1 MMSNA
6 LNLTLVF
13 GMGILV
19 LLFLVI
25 KLKIHAFISLLIV
38 SMGVGIAAGMPAN
51 KVMDSIQN
59 GMGGTLGFI
68 ATVVGLG
75 SIFGKML
82 EVSGG
87 AERLAR
93 TLLEKF
99 GKEKAQ
105 WAMTL
110 TGFIISIPVFFDVG
124 FIILVPIVYGLTK
137 ETNKSVL
144 FYGIPLLAGLAVTH
158 AFVPPTPG
166 PVSVAQLLN
175 ADLGKVILF
184 GIIVGLP
191 AAAVAGPIFAKYIS
205 KKINVGVPDYMIIDE
220 DEKLKFEDNNLPSF
234 SLVFSII
241 FIPIILIVLNSVAS
255 IYLPEGDYLKEF
267 LGFIGHPF
275 FSLTLATIISF
286 VFLGI
291 SRGFTMDEILEVSTA
306 SLAPA
311 GLIILVTGAGG
322 VFKQI
327 LIDSG
332 VGELLANSV
341 SNWNINPILLAFAI
355 AIIVRVS
362 VGSATV
368 AMITSAGIM
377 APILENIPSTEPALV
392 TIAIAAGAT
401 ALSHVNDSGFWMVN
415 RYFGIDELDTLKS
428 WTIMETLIGIVGLIG
443 ALILDIFV

>member
-184 GIIVGLP
+184 GIIVGIP

>member
-184 GIIVGLP
+184 GIIVGIP

-428 WTIMETLIGIVGLIG
+428 WTIMETLIGIVGLVG

>member
-1 MMSNA
+1 MFSA

-13 GMGILV
+13 GIGILV
-19 LLFLVI
+19 LLFMVI
-25 KLKIHAFISLLIV
+25 KLKVHAFISLLIV
-38 SMGVGIAAGMPAN
+38 SMGVGVAAGMPASE
-51 KVMDSIQN
+51 VMGSIQD

-87 AERLAR
+87 AERLAK

-105 WAMTL
+105 WAMVL

-124 FIILVPIVYGLTK
+124 FIILVPIVYSLTK

-191 AAAVAGPIFAKYIS
+191 AAAVAGPMFAKYIS

-220 DEKLKFEDNNLPSF
+220 NEESNINDKQLPSF

-241 FIPIILIVLNSVAS
+241 FIPIILIVLNSIAS
-255 IYLPEGDYLKEF
+255 VYLPEENSIRTF

-286 VFLGI
+286 IGLGTL
-291 SRGFTMDEILEVSTA
+291 RGYTMDEILEVSTA

-322 VFKQI
+322 VFKQV

-341 SNWNINPILLAFAI
+341 SNWDINPILLAFAI

-377 APILENIPSTEPALV
+377 APILESVPNTEPALV

-443 ALILDIFV
+443 ALILDIFI